1 MYILS
6 EYTDKL
12 KEVMVES
19 RNKAE
24 ELTGNWRDANELL
37 VNSGIN
43 GLFTAVEQLCK
54 KVYYL

>member
-1 MYILS
+1 
-6 EYTDKL
+6 
-12 KEVMVES
+12 MVES